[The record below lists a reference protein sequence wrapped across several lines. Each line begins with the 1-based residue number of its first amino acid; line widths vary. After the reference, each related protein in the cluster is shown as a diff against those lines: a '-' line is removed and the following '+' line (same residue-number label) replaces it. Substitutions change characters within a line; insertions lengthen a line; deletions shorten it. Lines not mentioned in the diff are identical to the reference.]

1 MLSSGLLVA
10 AGLHQHDAADDDGDA
25 DRDHHREGL
34 SEQHAAQ
41 DRGGRDSRTDEALRP
56 IAQADRARSIDM
68 VAAVLE
74 RWHPEMSAVGWQE
87 WARAVLAVVDGLTE
101 GWLTD
106 RDDRA
111 LDRASRRLIASLVS
125 GMLERT

>member
-1 MLSSGLLVA
+1 
-10 AGLHQHDAADDDGDA
+10 
-25 DRDHHREGL
+25 
-34 SEQHAAQ
+34 
-41 DRGGRDSRTDEALRP
+41 
-56 IAQADRARSIDM
+56 
-68 VAAVLE
+68 
-74 RWHPEMSAVGWQE
+74 MSAVGWQE